1 MSDAPSIEC
10 VPTPALRT
18 SADAST
24 IPFWV
29 EGAPDGGSLS
39 QIKVRLSGDLFSL
52 PIWSISTFPGTPDV
66 SKSRVWSNVEYS
78 PTPTN
83 ENQDPHSTAAGIG
96 LRIENTIQWGHA
108 DRCRLQTW
116 LVKTRDP
123 NRYRN

>member
-83 ENQDPHSTAAGIG
+83 ENQT
-96 LRIENTIQWGHA
+96 
-108 DRCRLQTW
+108 
-116 LVKTRDP
+116 KTPTPPPRASV
-123 NRYRN
+123 